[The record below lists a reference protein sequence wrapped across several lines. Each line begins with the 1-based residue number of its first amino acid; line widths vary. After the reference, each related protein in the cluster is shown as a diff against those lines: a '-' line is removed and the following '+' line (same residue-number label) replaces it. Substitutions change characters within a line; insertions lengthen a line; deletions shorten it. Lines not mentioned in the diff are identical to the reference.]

1 MDVLLVGAELEENL
15 ALRYIADYAILDVLP
30 LEPEAFR
37 GLTSLEDEPAGMS
50 SPRASE
56 LLYFSYVTLTTL
68 GYGDITPISA
78 TARTFSYLQAVF
90 GQFYIA
96 ILIAGLVGAY
106 IAKYLTSPD

>member
-1 MDVLLVGAELEENL
+1 M
-15 ALRYIADYAILDVLP
+15 
-30 LEPEAFR
+30 
-37 GLTSLEDEPAGMS
+37 
-50 SPRASE
+50 
-56 LLYFSYVTLTTL
+56 TTL